1 MRVNIQRIQRDIENL
16 SSFNAT
22 PGKGVTRLAFTK
34 EDREAREYIKNQME
48 KIGLEIYE
56 DGYGNLF
63 GRKYGKDR
71 ELPSVMV
78 GSHYDTVIN
87 GGPFDGMAG
96 LVTGLEIARYL
107 VEEGIEHEN
116 TLEVVAFNDEEGV
129 RFGNGISNS
138 RAMTGDMKEEE
149 LDNTFDKNGISLRKA
164 MEDYGIKPDLEAA
177 KVKEGSIKA
186 FFELHIEQ
194 GPVLIG
200 SNNEVGIVQTIVGL
214 DRYDIRFIG
223 KAGHA
228 GTTPMNNRKDA
239 LLPAAEFALELNR
252 IAIDAGYGAVGTV
265 GEMKILPNA
274 SNVIPGYVQISVD
287 IRATKEE
294 VINNIHQEMNKLID
308 SLKEK
313 HPVEIQVRKTL
324 YISPVNMSEEI
335 CTLLENKAE
344 ELGIKY
350 EKMNSGAGHDAMM
363 MARIAPTSLVF
374 VPSKDGLSHH
384 PEEWTD
390 YEDLAKGIELIL
402 SGVLELIG

>member
-22 PGKGVTRLAFTK
+22 PGKGITRLAFTK
-34 EDREAREYIKNQME
+34 EDKEAREYIRNQME
-48 KIGLEIYE
+48 KIGLEIHE

-63 GRKYGKDR
+63 GRKYGRNK
-71 ELPSVMV
+71 ELPSILV

-87 GGPFDGMAG
+87 GGSFDGMAG
-96 LVTGLEIARYL
+96 LVTGLEVARYL
-107 VEEGIEHEN
+107 VEEKIEHDH

-138 RAMTGDMKEEE
+138 RAITGDMKEEE

-164 MEDYGIKPDLEAA
+164 MEDYGIKPDLKSAIRP
-177 KVKEGSIKA
+177 KGSIKA

-194 GPVLIG
+194 GPVLIE
-200 SNNEVGIVQTIVGL
+200 NNKEVGIVQTIVGL
-214 DRYDIRFIG
+214 DRYDIRFTG

-239 LLPAAEFALELNR
+239 FLPAAEFTLGINKIGKE
-252 IAIDAGYGAVGTV
+252 AGYGAVATV
-265 GEMKILPNA
+265 GEIKLLPNA
-274 SNVIPGYVQISVD
+274 SNVIPGFVQISVD
-287 IRATKEE
+287 IRATRED
-294 VINNIHQEMNKLID
+294 VINNIHSEMTKLI
-308 SLKEK
+308 KELDEK
-313 HPVEIQVRKTL
+313 YPVDIDLRKTL
-324 YISPVNMSEEI
+324 YISPVDMSEDLFN
-335 CTLLENKAE
+335 LLDRKAE

-402 SGVLELIG
+402 SAVLELI